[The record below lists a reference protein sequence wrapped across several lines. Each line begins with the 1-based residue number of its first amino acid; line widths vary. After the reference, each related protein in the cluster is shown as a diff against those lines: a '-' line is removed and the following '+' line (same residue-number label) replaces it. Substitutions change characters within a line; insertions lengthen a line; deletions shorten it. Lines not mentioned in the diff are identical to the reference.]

1 MEITKDKIT
10 DIFCII
16 DDFCEEY
23 DKDIEKMS
31 LKAPDGRRHRKRSCV
46 MSRSEIMTILVCFH
60 FNQFRNFKI
69 ITSFTFASISRIY
82 SHVSFRIIVLW
93 NWSHV
98 CAWR

>member
-31 LKAPDGRRHRKRSCV
+31 LKAPDGRRHR
-46 MSRSEIMTILVCFH
+46 
-60 FNQFRNFKI
+60 
-69 ITSFTFASISRIY
+69 
-82 SHVSFRIIVLW
+82 
-93 NWSHV
+93 
-98 CAWR
+98 

>member
-23 DKDIEKMS
+23 DKDIERMS

-46 MSRSEIMTILVCFH
+46 MNSPEYEISSYFCGRHCQSYRSDSR
-60 FNQFRNFKI
+60 
-69 ITSFTFASISRIY
+69 
-82 SHVSFRIIVLW
+82 
-93 NWSHV
+93 
-98 CAWR
+98 

>member
-31 LKAPDGRRHRKRSCV
+31 LKAPDGRRHRKRNE
-46 MSRSEIMTILVCFH
+46 SEGTRWT
-60 FNQFRNFKI
+60 Q
-69 ITSFTFASISRIY
+69 TP
-82 SHVSFRIIVLW
+82 
-93 NWSHV
+93 
-98 CAWR
+98 

>member
-31 LKAPDGRRHRKRSCV
+31 LRHPMDADTVSV
-46 MSRSEIMTILVCFH
+46 
-60 FNQFRNFKI
+60 
-69 ITSFTFASISRIY
+69 
-82 SHVSFRIIVLW
+82 HVL
-93 NWSHV
+93 
-98 CAWR
+98 

>member
-46 MSRSEIMTILVCFH
+46 MSRSEIMTILVLRS
-60 FNQFRNFKI
+60 QASQGSI
-69 ITSFTFASISRIY
+69 PTSAF
-82 SHVSFRIIVLW
+82 V
-93 NWSHV
+93 
-98 CAWR
+98 

>member
-31 LKAPDGRRHRKRSCV
+31 LKAPDGRRHRKLKAPDGRRHRKRSCV
-46 MSRSEIMTILVCFH
+46 MSRSESMP
-60 FNQFRNFKI
+60 Q
-69 ITSFTFASISRIY
+69 
-82 SHVSFRIIVLW
+82 
-93 NWSHV
+93 
-98 CAWR
+98 

>member
-31 LKAPDGRRHRKRSCV
+31 LKAPDGRRHRKSPETRCSKA
-46 MSRSEIMTILVCFH
+46 MQR
-60 FNQFRNFKI
+60 
-69 ITSFTFASISRIY
+69 
-82 SHVSFRIIVLW
+82 
-93 NWSHV
+93 
-98 CAWR
+98 

>member
-31 LKAPDGRRHRKRSCV
+31 LKAPDGRRHRKCYESLR
-46 MSRSEIMTILVCFH
+46 EYATI
-60 FNQFRNFKI
+60 
-69 ITSFTFASISRIY
+69 SASPETRCSKAMQR
-82 SHVSFRIIVLW
+82 
-93 NWSHV
+93 
-98 CAWR
+98 